1 MTNDFY
7 CSQKFWWLTV
17 DLEKQETQSC
27 CAAVPA
33 RVDIKWLDANP
44 GQLFNTPAA
53 INERKMMLEGKPVA
67 SCEKQ
72 CWIPESQG
80 LTSRRLTMGS
90 NERTHE
96 SVVSDPSVLNVVVGT
111 DCNLTCVYCCKQYSS
126 AWSQDIYN
134 NGDYSLPGNR
144 YNFSARDRVIMQ
156 ISQKD
161 FGRSAN
167 YTQLLNEV
175 VELVKKSTLNTVIIT
190 GGEPFLYLE
199 LTALAQRLNE
209 YGVLI
214 KIFSSL
220 GVNEKRFEKE
230 IEKLK
235 GLNVEIVISNE
246 NVEDAYEFVRYGNTW
261 ERLNKNI
268 STIEK
273 YNIKYSFYS
282 VVSNL
287 TVMGI
292 HKFIDWAGD
301 RSIMFAPCSDPDYLS
316 PSVLDPNTKQI
327 ILNQLDRYPEQLKQI
342 IEKDLI
348 VDPTELQHQQLKIY
362 LKEFAQRRNL
372 GFSIFGDSFQKWIA

>member
-1 MTNDFY
+1 MADDFY

-33 RVDIKWLDANP
+33 RIDMKWLDVNS

-53 INERKMMLEGKPVA
+53 ITERKLMLEGKPVA
-67 SCEKQ
+67 SCETQ
-72 CWIPESQG
+72 CWQPESQG
-80 LTSRRLTMGS
+80 LTSRRLQMNS
-90 NERTHE
+90 QERTHG
-96 SVVSDPSVLNVVVGT
+96 SVVADPSVLNVVVGT

-126 AWSQDIYN
+126 AWSHDIYN

-144 YNFSARDRVIMQ
+144 FNLSARDRVIMK

-161 FGRSAN
+161 FGKSVN
-167 YTQLLNEV
+167 YNQLLNEV
-175 VELVKKSTLNTVIIT
+175 VELVKKSTLTTVIIT

-199 LTALAQRLNE
+199 LAPLAQRLNDH
-209 YGVLI
+209 GVLI

-230 IEKLK
+230 IEKLQ

-261 ERLNKNI
+261 QRLNKNI

-273 YNIKYSFYS
+273 YNINYSFYS

-292 HKFIDWAGD
+292 HKFVEWAGNK
-301 RSIMFAPCSDPDYLS
+301 SIMFAPCSDPDFLS
-316 PSVLDPNTKQI
+316 TSVLDPVTKKI
-327 ILNQLDRYPEQLKQI
+327 ILDQLDLYPSQLKQI
-342 IEKDLI
+342 IKNDLT
-348 VDPTELQHQQLKIY
+348 VDPTELQYQQLKIY

-372 GFSIFGDSFQKWIA
+372 SFSVFPESFQKWIA